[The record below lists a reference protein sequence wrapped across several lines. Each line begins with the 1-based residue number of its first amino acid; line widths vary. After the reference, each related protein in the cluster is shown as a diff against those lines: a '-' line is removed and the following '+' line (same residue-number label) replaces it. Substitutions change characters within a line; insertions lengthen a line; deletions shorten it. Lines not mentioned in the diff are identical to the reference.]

1 MITKEKIKRINELS
15 NKKKTMPLSEAE
27 LEEQQALRSE
37 YLKAIRKNCRDQL
50 DSIIIV
56 DEPQT
61 EINDS
66 ERENKM
72 EKDEI
77 NRECDDLEKSGI
89 IEKKK
94 S

>member
-1 MITKEKIKRINELS
+1 MITKEKIERINELA
-15 NKKKTMPLSEAE
+15 NKKKMMPLSEAE

-61 EINDS
+61 EINNSD
-66 ERENKM
+66 RENKI

-77 NRECDDLEKSGI
+77 NLECDDPEKSGSK
-89 IEKKK
+89 EKKK